1 MSSQLSSPRIDLGDC
16 LYVGHTVVGK
26 MVNLAE
32 LNASHQIDPGFSSY
46 LGITFAKLTV
56 NTKPHTCPCMNSN
69 RHAKFRNRLTPHLP
83 RITVPFSSVNPPEG
97 TAIESQRAEHGALHC
112 GH

>member
-16 LYVGHTVVGK
+16 LHVGHTVVGK
-26 MVNLAE
+26 MVILAE
-32 LNASHQIDPGFSSY
+32 LNASNQTDPGFSSY

-69 RHAKFRNRLTPHLP
+69 RHAEFRNQLSPQLP
-83 RITVPFSSVNPPEG
+83 LITVPSPAV
-97 TAIESQRAEHGALHC
+97 AILQRAP
-112 GH
+112 